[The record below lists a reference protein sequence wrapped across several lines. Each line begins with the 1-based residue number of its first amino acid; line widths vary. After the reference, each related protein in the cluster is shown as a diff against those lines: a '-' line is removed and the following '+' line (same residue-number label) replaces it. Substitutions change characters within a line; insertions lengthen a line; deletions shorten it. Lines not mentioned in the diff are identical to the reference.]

1 MKKIKLILFICMIF
15 VLTGCSLEY
24 NLTINEDNSI
34 NEKVVAS
41 EKTNKMK
48 TLTRLNEDE
57 SVNYLFNMFK
67 RNNEKINISSKSE
80 SGLTTATATTNHESI
95 EDYSNKFTSDVFE
108 KAIVTKNDGIVT
120 LTINQSEMLS
130 KSSSNSLIYDD
141 IKVNIIVPFKVI
153 DHNADKTH
161 GDTYTWQIN
170 KDEDLKNIKI
180 SYDENKMR
188 NSLNLKLN
196 EKTYNINYGIIV
208 ISVIIVLLL
217 ISLLVVY
224 KKNKKNNSF

>member
-108 KAIVTKNDGIVT
+108 KAIVTKNNGIVT

-153 DHNADKTH
+153 DHNADKVY
-161 GDTYTWQIN
+161 GNTYTWQIN

-180 SYDENKMR
+180 SYDESKLK

-196 EKTYNINYGIIV
+196 EKTYNINYGIII